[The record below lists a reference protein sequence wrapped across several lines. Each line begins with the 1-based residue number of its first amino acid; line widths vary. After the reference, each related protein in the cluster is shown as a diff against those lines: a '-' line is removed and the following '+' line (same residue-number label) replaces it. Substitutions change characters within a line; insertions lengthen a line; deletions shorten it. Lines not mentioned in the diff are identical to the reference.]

1 MSGSARPEHVSLGV
15 EPRAGLHAWLSILI
29 LLLLTLSS
37 NIDRNIVGLLVDL
50 IKADLKISDF
60 EFSLLHGF
68 AFAMFY
74 VLASLPMGW
83 AADRYSRRWILF
95 LGAGFWS
102 LCTAACGLAQ
112 NYWQLFIARF
122 GVGIGEATL
131 NPAAYSIVSDLFPK
145 RRLTFAI
152 ACLACGA
159 AVAAG
164 LGAAGGG
171 YLIKWAQD
179 TGGFAG
185 YAPWQVV
192 FWLVGLPGVLV
203 APLVFLIPRAADRA
217 VIRAKRADTTI
228 APIMDAQAAQSGDG
242 FLLWARDYKA
252 YFICLSLGIGL
263 HTAVGTSA
271 IWLPAYLTRTHGLD
285 IAEVGLLVGLVT
297 GPPTIIGYLGG
308 GWLVDYM
315 VSKGV
320 RDAHLRYLIANT
332 ALLTIFGTIA
342 YTLASSLAAVL
353 VLLALAS
360 VLVPCAGPAIAH
372 LQMSAPPNIRGRAM
386 AAFLMVMHFTGTI
399 IGPSAVAFFSD
410 YIFGGPQYIGLGLA
424 STYALFGCASVTMF
438 LLALRPARRA
448 ISRSGQ
454 A

>member
-1 MSGSARPEHVSLGV
+1 MSGVAPLAASASP
-15 EPRAGLHAWLSILI
+15 EPRAGFRAWLSIFI

-50 IKADLKISDF
+50 IKADLKITDF

-74 VLASLPMGW
+74 VLASIPMGW

-112 NYWQLFIARF
+112 NYWQLFVARF

-159 AVAAG
+159 AIAAG

-179 TGGFAG
+179 MGGFAG

-192 FWLVGLPGVLV
+192 FWVVGLPGVLV
-203 APLVFLIPRAADRA
+203 APLVFLIPRVADRS
-217 VIRAKRADTTI
+217 AKRDKPADAEI
-228 APIMDAQAAQSGDG
+228 EPDADAVTVPSEDG
-242 FLLWARDYKA
+242 FLHWVRDYKA
-252 YFICLSLGIGL
+252 YFFCLSLGIGM
-263 HTAVGTSA
+263 HTAVGTSG

-285 IAEVGLLVGLVT
+285 IAQVGLLVGLVA

-332 ALLTIFGTIA
+332 VLLTVFGTVA
-342 YTLASSLAAVL
+342 YSVATSLTSVL
-353 VLLALAS
+353 VLLALGS

-372 LQMSAPPNIRGRAM
+372 LQMSVPSHLRGRAM

-399 IGPSAVAFFSD
+399 IGPSAAAFFSD
-410 YIFGGPQYIGLGLA
+410 YIYGGPQYIGLGLA
-424 STYALFGCASVTMF
+424 STYALFGCASVAMF
-438 LLALRPARRA
+438 LFAMRPARRA
-448 ISRSGQ
+448 ISGS
-454 A
+454 